1 MKKFKGTLKEFV
13 KYIIDDYNLVLKHK
27 PKILIAYLLYL
38 AFVTLLAFWSRLG
51 YVLSVYI
58 LLAPLVVMTLAS
70 VFLRRGLY
78 AKHLSLLVL
87 HGIMCFYLVAVTLVQ
102 GAFLTD
108 VTNNKLVYAS
118 PKVIRIAEVNTP
130 EIFPTVGTVKILYG
144 DAGSVKTHESTIS
157 INPKT
162 MSGVSDKSKFNSVK
176 VWKTTTKRKYIS
188 ETFTFNQYEYQFS
201 NNEDKNT
208 KVGHI
213 DEAYDFAFKK

>member
-58 LLAPLVVMTLAS
+58 LIAPLVVMTLAS

-87 HGIMCFYLVAVTLVQ
+87 HGMMCFWLVALTLVQ
-102 GAFLTD
+102 GAFLTT

-118 PKVIRIAEVNTP
+118 PKVINIVEVKTP
-130 EIFPTVGTVKILYG
+130 EIFPTIGMVKILYG
-144 DAGSVKTHESTIS
+144 DAGSVKTHESTIPV
-157 INPKT
+157 NPKT
-162 MSGVSDKSKFNSVK
+162 MSGVSANDKFNSVK

-201 NNEDKNT
+201 NNKDKGT
-208 KVGHI
+208 TDGHI
-213 DEAYDFAFKK
+213 GEAFDFAFKK

>member
-27 PKILIAYLLYL
+27 PKILVAYLLYL
-38 AFVTLLAFWSRLG
+38 AFITLLAFWGRLG

-58 LLAPLVVMTLAS
+58 LIAPLVVMTLAS
-70 VFLRRGLY
+70 VFFRRGFY

-87 HGIMCFYLVAVTLVQ
+87 HGMMCFYLVAVTLVQ
-102 GAFLTD
+102 GAFLTN
-108 VTNNKLVYAS
+108 VTNSKLVYAS
-118 PKVIRIAEVNTP
+118 PKVINIVEVKTP
-130 EIFPTVGTVKILYG
+130 EIFPTIGTVKMLYG
-144 DAGSVKTHESTIS
+144 DVGSVKTHESTIS

-188 ETFTFNQYEYQFS
+188 ETFTFNQYEYRFS
-201 NNEDKNT
+201 NNKDKST
-208 KVGHI
+208 TEGYI
-213 DEAYDFAFKK
+213 GEAFDFAFKQ

>member
-38 AFVTLLAFWSRLG
+38 AFITLLAFWSRLG
-51 YVLSVYI
+51 FVLSVYI
-58 LLAPLVVMTLAS
+58 VLAPLVVMALVS
-70 VFLRRGLY
+70 FFLRRGLY

-87 HGIMCFYLVAVTLVQ
+87 HCLMSYWLIMMTLIQ
-102 GAFLTD
+102 GVFLTS
-108 VTNNKLVYAS
+108 TTETKLVYAS
-118 PKVIRIAEVNTP
+118 PKVVRISEVNTP
-130 EIFPTVGTVKILYG
+130 EIFPTIGTIKLLYG
-144 DAGSVKTHESTIS
+144 DVGSIKTHESTIS

-176 VWKTTTKRKYIS
+176 VWKTTTKRKYIA
-188 ETFTFNQYEYQFS
+188 ETYTSNKYRYQFS

-208 KVGHI
+208 KVGQI

>member
-1 MKKFKGTLKEFV
+1 MKKFKGTLKEIM
-13 KYIIDDYNLVLKHK
+13 KYIIDDWHLVLKHK
-27 PKILIAYLLYL
+27 PKILWVYLVY
-38 AFVTLLAFWSRLG
+38 TLILTLVAFWSRIG
-51 YVLSVYI
+51 FILSVYLVLIPFI
-58 LLAPLVVMTLAS
+58 LMTFKG

-87 HGIMCFYLVAVTLVQ
+87 HCLMSYWLIVVILIQ
-102 GAFLTD
+102 GVFLTN
-108 VTNNKLVYAS
+108 TTETKLVYAS
-118 PKVIRIAEVNTP
+118 PKVIRISEVNTP
-130 EIFPTVGTVKILYG
+130 EIFPTIGTVKLLYG
-144 DAGSVKTHESTIS
+144 DVGSIKTHEATIS

-176 VWKTTTKRKYIS
+176 VWKTTTKRKYIA
-188 ETFTFNQYEYQFS
+188 ETYTSNEYKYQFS

>member
-27 PKILIAYLLYL
+27 PKILIAYVLYL
-38 AFVTLLAFWSRLG
+38 AVVTLLAFWSRLG

-58 LLAPLVVMTLAS
+58 LIAPLVVMALVS
-70 VFLRRGLY
+70 IFLRRGLY

-87 HGIMCFYLVAVTLVQ
+87 HCLMSYWLIMMILIQ
-102 GAFLTD
+102 GVFLTN
-108 VTNNKLVYAS
+108 TTETKLVYAS
-118 PKVIRIAEVNTP
+118 PKVIRISEINTP
-130 EIFPTVGTVKILYG
+130 EIFPTIGTVKLLYG
-144 DAGSVKTHESTIS
+144 DVGSIKTHEATIS

-162 MSGVSDKSKFNSVK
+162 MSRVSDESKFNSVK
-176 VWKTTTKRKYIS
+176 VWKTTTKRKYIA
-188 ETFTFNQYEYQFS
+188 ETSTINVYKYQFS

-208 KVGHI
+208 KVGQI